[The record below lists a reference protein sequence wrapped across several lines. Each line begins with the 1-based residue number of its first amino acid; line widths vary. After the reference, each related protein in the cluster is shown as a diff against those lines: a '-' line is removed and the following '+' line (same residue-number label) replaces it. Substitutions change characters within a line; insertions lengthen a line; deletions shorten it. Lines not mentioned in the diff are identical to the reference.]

1 MKNVKKLI
9 AVFLSCLIVFSSV
22 LPFGPIQVDA
32 ATNQIK
38 DISTTNAKYKP
49 AKWAID
55 NNYMQL
61 LQGNKFQPNASVM
74 EWQMLQMI
82 AKLDRNY
89 QFKGYDKGML
99 YSYYGELNIPLNGI
113 NNVTRQNA
121 YISRGHFARLV
132 AAMNGLDLSEIQAV
146 QYLYM
151 NQITTGTSGKRT
163 YEDYKPTVNLNR
175 GDMAAFMYR
184 INQQGKI
191 ALEGLASKATG
202 EDNHKIT
209 LPSNFLESS
218 NGSVELKPKPGGNTD
233 DKVNRPS
240 VYKAVE
246 SIKVGSEK
254 LIANGVDSTL
264 ITIQL
269 KDSYGNPIPYDES
282 LAFKV
287 TSEAGAG
294 FSATNSSTSGK
305 SKVIYTDGPELNVF
319 VTAPALT
326 KSFVD
331 KIRFELV
338 NNDDPKYYTYKNQ
351 VIEASVRYVPEAEL
365 RVTYEVNDPDQPDWT
380 GGDVDP
386 GVKPLPALP
395 EGVIDGKTVPF
406 TPNGVITVTDYDED
420 LKLLTGSKHETYTHP
435 TTGKPTQG
443 EITSKDIQYGNAEL
457 KLEGQIISVWLF
469 EQILDYMIYG
479 KKDDQSGWGGVGSA
493 KVMYTLNKEGRA
505 TYDLQGVMSEEHTAQ
520 FESTLHAV
528 IIYLINFLP
537 KSDDITLAHEES
549 VLAIKAL
556 YDKLG
561 QIDKNILQKG
571 FAQAI
576 GKLEGALKKIEVL
589 KKGQELEKRPEG
601 MDRYTKVIVNV
612 VAPSGVVIT
621 DYKGT
626 VEVTFNG
633 TTRKV
638 AFDTNTTDY
647 NEGTGH
653 AGSAVVYFDDIVYGQ
668 SQVTAKLVDKDPRYA
683 KALAGLENKTAT
695 KTIFANPKFEKN
707 LCKGN
712 AEVAFVVDHSGST
725 RKSDPNN
732 DTAKKVKQVITQLAQ
747 NTNHVYHFNN
757 KAYFEKSGAAKDVA
771 SIPSLLEYQNESSA
785 TNIADAVDVAIKRF
799 TSDKETTK
807 ALVLVTDGKTSK
819 SKIDK
824 ITQLAKDKDVK
835 VYTVA
840 IGKYNTIN
848 ETLLKTLSTDTG
860 GAYFNAETIYNIH
873 GSFQAIIN
881 SILCNKIAADNSCT
895 IGDTLFNEASV
906 NISRTNVI
914 LNARIN
920 QNCNNVSAVSVTFTA
935 AGGSVTYDLQ
945 GRGASIYRLTRY
957 VNEFKPFNLYNDVEF
972 QALDQAGQLIAAK
985 SVKIQ
990 N

>member
-1 MKNVKKLI
+1 MTNFKKLI
-9 AVFLSCLIVFSSV
+9 AVFLSCLIVFSGV
-22 LPFGPIQVDA
+22 LPLYPKEVDA
-32 ATNQIK
+32 ATN
-38 DISTTNAKYKP
+38 
-49 AKWAID
+49 
-55 NNYMQL
+55 
-61 LQGNKFQPNASVM
+61 NASLT
-74 EWQMLQMI
+74 EKEMLKML
-82 AKLDRNY
+82 AELDGNY
-89 QFKGYDKGML
+89 PFDAGNQKML
-99 YSYYGELNIPLNGI
+99 YAHYGELNIPLYGVGNASK
-113 NNVTRQNA
+113 QNA
-121 YISRGHFARLV
+121 NISRGHFAKIY

-151 NQITTGTSGKRT
+151 SEITTGVTGKRT
-163 YEDYKPTVNLNR
+163 FEDFKSTSNLSRN
-175 GDMAAFMYR
+175 DMTAFMSR
-184 INQQGKI
+184 LKKQGKI
-191 ALEGLASKATG
+191 AFEGLTSKASG
-202 EDNHKIT
+202 KDNHKIT
-209 LPSNFLESS
+209 LPANFIESS
-218 NGSVELKPKPGGNTD
+218 DGSVQLEPKPGENTD

-246 SIKVGSEK
+246 SINVASEK

-264 ITIQL
+264 ITMQL
-269 KDSYGNPIPYDES
+269 KDSYGNPISYDES

-287 TSEAGAG
+287 TSEAGAT
-294 FSATNSSTSGK
+294 FSETDSSTSGS
-305 SKVIYTDGPELNVF
+305 SKIIYTDGPELNVF

-338 NNDDPKYYTYKNQ
+338 NNDDPRFYTYKNQ

-365 RVTYEVNDPDQPDWT
+365 RISYEVYDPDQPDWT

-395 EGVIDGKTVPF
+395 EGVINGKTVPF
-406 TPNGVITVTDYDED
+406 TVNGVITVTDYDED

-435 TTGKPTQG
+435 TTGQPTQG
-443 EITSKDIQYGNAEL
+443 EITSKEIQYGNAEL
-457 KLEGQIISVWLF
+457 KLEGQVISVWLF

-479 KKDDQSGWGGVGSA
+479 NEKDPNGWGGVGSA

-505 TYDLQGVMSEEHTAQ
+505 TYDLQGVMSEEHTTQ

-537 KSDDITLAHEES
+537 KADDITLAHEES

-561 QIDKNILQKG
+561 QIDKNILQKE

-576 GKLEGALKKIEVL
+576 GKLEGALSKIEIL
-589 KKGQELEKRPEG
+589 KKGQELEQRPEG

-621 DYKGT
+621 DYRGT

-633 TTRKV
+633 TSRKV
-638 AFDTNTTDY
+638 SFDTNTKDY
-647 NEGTGH
+647 ISGTGY

-668 SQVTAKLVDKDPRYA
+668 STVTAKLVDKDPRYA
-683 KALAGLENKTAT
+683 KALQGLDKITAT
-695 KTIFANPKFEKN
+695 KSIFANPKFEKN
-707 LCKGN
+707 TCKGN
-712 AEVAFVVDHSGST
+712 AEVAFVVDHSGSV
-725 RKSDPNN
+725 RKNDPNN
-732 DTAKKVKQVITQLAQ
+732 YTAKKVKQVINQLAQ
-747 NTNHVYHFNN
+747 GTNHVYHFN
-757 KAYFEKSGAAKDVA
+757 KKPYFEKTGAASELA
-771 SIPSLLEYQNESSA
+771 SIPSLLEYKYDGNS
-785 TNIADAVDVAIKRF
+785 TNIADAVEVAIKKF
-799 TSDKETTK
+799 STNQQTTK

-824 ITQLAKDKDVK
+824 ITQLAKDNKVI

-848 ETLLKTLSTDTG
+848 EALLKTLSTDTG
-860 GAYFNAETIYNIH
+860 GAYFNSETIYNLH

-881 SILCNKIAADNSCT
+881 SVLCNKVVEDNSCFV
-895 IGDTLFNEASV
+895 GDTLFNEASV

-920 QNCNNVSAVSVTFTA
+920 QNCNNVSAVSVIFTA
-935 AGGSVTYDLQ
+935 SGGSVTYDLQ

-972 QALDQAGQLIAAK
+972 QAFDQAGKLIAAK

-990 N
+990 

>member
-1 MKNVKKLI
+1 MTNFKKLI

-22 LPFGPIQVDA
+22 LPMNPIEVDA

-49 AKWAID
+49 AKWAVD
-55 NNYMQL
+55 NNYFQL
-61 LQGNKFQPNASVM
+61 FPGGKFQPDTPVK
-74 EWQMLQMI
+74 EWEVLQMI
-82 AKLDRNY
+82 AKLDGNY
-89 QFKGYDKGML
+89 QFKSYEKDMI
-99 YSYYGELNIPLNGI
+99 YSYYGELNIPLYGVGI
-113 NNVTRQNA
+113 VSKQNA
-121 YISRGHFARLV
+121 TISRSHFARIF
-132 AAMNGLDLSEIQAV
+132 AAMNGLDLSEKQAI

-151 NQITTGTSGKRT
+151 SEITTGTTGKRT
-163 YEDYKPTVNLNR
+163 FEDYKPTSNLNR
-175 GDMAAFMYR
+175 GDLAVFMYR
-184 INQQGKI
+184 MNQQGKI
-191 ALEGLASKATG
+191 ALEGLTSKATG
-202 EDNHKIT
+202 KDDHKIT
-209 LPSNFLESS
+209 LPADFIENAD
-218 NGSVELKPKPGGNTD
+218 GSVILKPKPGENTD

-246 SIKVGSEK
+246 SINVASEK

-287 TSEAGAG
+287 TSEAGAS
-294 FSATNSSTSGK
+294 FSATDSSTSGK
-305 SKVIYTDGPELNVF
+305 AKVVYTDGPELNVF

-326 KSFVD
+326 KSYVD

-365 RVTYEVNDPDQPDWT
+365 RISYEVFDPDQPDWT
-380 GGDVDP
+380 GGNVDP

-406 TPNGVITVTDYDED
+406 SVNGVITVSDYDED
-420 LKLLTGSKHETYTHP
+420 LKLMTGSKYETYNHP
-435 TTGKPTQG
+435 TTGKPIQG
-443 EITSKDIQYGNAEL
+443 EITSKEIQYGNAEL
-457 KLEGQIISVWLF
+457 KLEGQVISVWLF
-469 EQILDYMIYG
+469 EQILEYMIYG
-479 KKDDQSGWGGVGSA
+479 NEKNPNGWGGVGSA

-505 TYDLQGVMSEEHTAQ
+505 TYDLQGVMSEEHTSQ
-520 FESTLHAV
+520 FDSTLHAA

-537 KSDDITLAHEES
+537 KADDITLAHEES

-556 YDKLG
+556 YDKLS

-576 GKLEGALKKIEVL
+576 GKLEGALSKIEVL
-589 KKGQELEKRPEG
+589 KKGQELEERPEG

-621 DYKGT
+621 DYRGT

-633 TTRKV
+633 TSRTV
-638 AFDTNTTDY
+638 AFDTNTKDY
-647 NEGTGH
+647 NTGTGY
-653 AGSAVVYFDDIVYGQ
+653 AGSAVVYFDDIVYGK
-668 SQVTAKLVDKDPRYA
+668 SPVTAKLVDKDPRYA
-683 KALAGLENKTAT
+683 KALQGLDNKTAT
-695 KTIFANPKFEKN
+695 SEIFANPKFEKN
-707 LCKGN
+707 ICKGK
-712 AEVAFVVDHSGST
+712 AEVAFVVDHSGSV
-725 RKSDPNN
+725 RKNDPNN
-732 DTAKKVKQVITQLAQ
+732 DTAKKVKQVINQLAQ
-747 NTNHVYHFNN
+747 DTNHVYHFNR
-757 KAYFEKSGAAKDVA
+757 KPYHEKSGTASDVTK
-771 SIPSLLEYQNESSA
+771 IPSLLEYQYESNA
-785 TNIADAVDVAIKRF
+785 TNIADAVDIAINKF
-799 TSDKETTK
+799 SNNQQTAK

-824 ITQLAKDKDVK
+824 ITQLAKDKNVK

-860 GAYFNAETIYNIH
+860 GAYFNSETIYNIH

-881 SILCNKIAADNSCT
+881 SILCNKEVVDNSCAV
-895 IGDTLFNEASV
+895 GDTLFNEASV

-920 QNCNNVSAVSVTFTA
+920 QNCTNVSAVSVIFTA
-935 AGGSVTYDLQ
+935 SGGSVTYDLQ
-945 GRGASIYRLTRY
+945 SRGASIFRLTRY

-972 QALDQAGQLIAAK
+972 QAFDQAGKLIAAK

-990 N
+990 